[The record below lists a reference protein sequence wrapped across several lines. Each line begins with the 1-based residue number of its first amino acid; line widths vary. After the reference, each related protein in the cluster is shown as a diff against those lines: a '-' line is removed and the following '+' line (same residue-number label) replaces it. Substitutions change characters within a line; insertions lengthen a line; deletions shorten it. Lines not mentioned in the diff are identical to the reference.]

1 MARVIDVV
9 LASSSW
15 KCWLERRVRRTNQ
28 NKHTIPQG
36 QTTMLSLKNV
46 YSKII
51 FRKYFRT
58 KYISLGK
65 NNFVEMNLKYFFHSI
80 INILEY

>member
-1 MARVIDVV
+1 MARVIDAV

-36 QTTMLSLKNV
+36 QTTMLSLK
-46 YSKII
+46 
-51 FRKYFRT
+51 T
-58 KYISLGK
+58 KFIKLG
-65 NNFVEMNLKYFFHSI
+65 
-80 INILEY
+80 